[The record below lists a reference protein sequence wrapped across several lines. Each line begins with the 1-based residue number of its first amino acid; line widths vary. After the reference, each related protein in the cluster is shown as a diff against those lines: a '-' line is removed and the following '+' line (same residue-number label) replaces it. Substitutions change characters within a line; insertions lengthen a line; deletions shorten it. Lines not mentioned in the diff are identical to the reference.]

1 MDMINYPNRRKPS
14 KVKVRWPVIMMN
26 EQGRIPGESRIA
38 THAGIFIVCHKELTQ
53 NETYQVVIRPSPE
66 TPAIVSGKPIFSN
79 LDRANYTVNS
89 RGSHLY
95 FLQVSEQD
103 HPILEGLLVMAGNR
117 LENVETVT
125 LKLRI
130 NSDQRSVE
138 KEFSNLFD
146 VGVYMG
152 NFFSLPQVADRRKGQ
167 ASPPYS
173 GRERRMRT

>member
-1 MDMINYPNRRKPS
+1 MDIRNYPETRKPS
-14 KVKVRWPVIMMN
+14 KVKVRWPLTIMN
-26 EQGRIPGESRIA
+26 GQGRIPGESRIV
-38 THAGIFIVCHKELTQ
+38 TRAGIFIVCDKELTR
-53 NETYQVVIRPSPE
+53 NETYQVVIRPNPE
-66 TPAIVSGKPIFSN
+66 RSAIVSGKPILSN
-79 LDRANYTVNS
+79 LDRANHTDYS
-89 RGSHLY
+89 SGSHLY

-103 HPILEGLLVMAGNR
+103 HRILEGLLGIAGNR
-117 LENVETVT
+117 LENVEEVT

-130 NSDQRSVE
+130 KTDQRSVK

-173 GRERRMRT
+173 GRERRIRI